1 MLTRMKTFKNILL
14 IAGATVFMVACKNK
28 VAPEIETVETETAN
42 VTAKTFDPNAVF
54 AKTEFRIEG
63 MTCEIGCARTIERK
77 ITKMEGVKY
86 AKVDFNKKMAMVEYD
101 QDKVTPADLEE
112 TVAKAGK
119 AYKVKDMKTVERFSD
134 E

>member
-14 IAGATVFMVACKNK
+14 IATATIFIVACKNK
-28 VAPEIETVETETAN
+28 VRPEIEALETETAN
-42 VTAKTFDPNAVF
+42 ATAKTFDPNTVF
-54 AKTEFRIEG
+54 AKAEFGIEG

>member
-1 MLTRMKTFKNILL
+1 
-14 IAGATVFMVACKNK
+14 
-28 VAPEIETVETETAN
+28 
-42 VTAKTFDPNAVF
+42 
-54 AKTEFRIEG
+54 
-63 MTCEIGCARTIERK
+63 
-77 ITKMEGVKY
+77 
-86 AKVDFNKKMAMVEYD
+86 MVEYD